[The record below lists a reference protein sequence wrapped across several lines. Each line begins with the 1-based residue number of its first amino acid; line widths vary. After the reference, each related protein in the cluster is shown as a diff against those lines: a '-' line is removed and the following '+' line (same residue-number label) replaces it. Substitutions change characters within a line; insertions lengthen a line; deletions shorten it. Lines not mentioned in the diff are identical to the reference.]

1 MRGVTSQGSSAP
13 NANNPS
19 DPAIR
24 RGANPTQPWRTNSL
38 GGAAPSS
45 TAVTLGG
52 AGMGAAWADTTARAT
67 APGTSQKLRAF

>member
-1 MRGVTSQGSSAP
+1 MHGVTSQGSSAP
-13 NANNPS
+13 NANNLAIPPS
-19 DPAIR
+19 AAVPT
-24 RGANPTQPWRTNSL
+24 TQPWRTNSL